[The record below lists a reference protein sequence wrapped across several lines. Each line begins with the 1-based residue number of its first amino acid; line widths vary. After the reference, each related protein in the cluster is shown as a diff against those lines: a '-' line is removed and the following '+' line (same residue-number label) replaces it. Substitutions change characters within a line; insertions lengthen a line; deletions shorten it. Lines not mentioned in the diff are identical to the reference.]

1 MFRLEALTRHGFMAL
16 ALASLLASGCS
27 IRKLAIKGLADAL
40 ASAGDV
46 YASDSDPELVEQAL
60 PFSLKTMEALLAESP
75 GNGSLL
81 LSACSG
87 FTLYSYAFVLARA
100 ERLEFDDYR
109 ESERQRDRALALF
122 LRARDYCLRGLET
135 DHPGITERL
144 LLGPEAAAE
153 ELAATELDL
162 VYWTGASWGAAMSA
176 GSHRLDIVAD
186 LPAVQALLRRV
197 LALDERYGD
206 GAVQEAM
213 ISLESL
219 PEAMGGSPERARSF
233 FGRAVELSGG
243 DSASPYVSLA
253 SGVVIS
259 EQNRAEFIEL
269 LEKALAVDVD
279 KVPERRLANVLA
291 QRRAKLLLERIDE
304 YFIE

>member
-1 MFRLEALTRHGFMAL
+1 MFRHRTLSPIGVV
-16 ALASLLASGCS
+16 LLVGTCLLSTGCS
-27 IRKLAIKGLADAL
+27 IRKLAINGLADAL

-60 PFSLKTMEALLAESP
+60 PFSLKTIEALLAESP
-75 GNGSLL
+75 GNDSLL

-87 FTLYSYAFVLARA
+87 FTQYSYAFVQARA
-100 ERLEFDDYR
+100 ERLELDDYR

-122 LRARDYCLRGLET
+122 LRARDYCLRGLEK

-144 LLGPEAAAE
+144 RLEPEAAAQ
-153 ELAATELDL
+153 ELTESEIDL
-162 VYWTGASWGAAMSA
+162 IYWTGASWGAAMSV

-197 LALDERYGD
+197 LDLDATYDD
-206 GAVQEAM
+206 GAVQEVM

-219 PEAMGGSPERARSF
+219 PEAMGGSPARARSF
-233 FGRAVELSGG
+233 FERAVELSGG

-253 SGVVIS
+253 SGVVIG

-279 KVPERRLANVLA
+279 EVPERRLANVVA
-291 QRRAKLLLERIDE
+291 QRRAQLMLERIDE